1 MHELSVAVE
10 VCRIAEERLGTAG
23 ASRLR
28 VVAVV
33 VGDEAGLEPDNLEFC
48 LGALLG
54 QPPFGGGRAQITRV
68 PGDDLRVEYLE
79 VDDERSND

>member
-1 MHELSVAVE
+1 MHELSIAGE
-10 VCRIAEERLGTAG
+10 VCRLAEERLGTDG

-48 LGALLG
+48 LGALLV
-54 QPPFGGGRAQITRV
+54 QPPFGGGRARITRV

>member
-1 MHELSVAVE
+1 VHELSVAVE
-10 VCRIAEERLGTAG
+10 VCRMAEERLGTAG

-33 VGDEAGLEPDNLEFC
+33 VGDDAGLEPDNFEFC

-68 PGDDLRVEYLE
+68 PGADLRVEYLE
-79 VDDERSND
+79 VDDDGPHD